1 MHAHCDAHTR
11 ARTHTHTPACTHT
24 HSLTHTR
31 TQARTDART
40 YALTHTHTHT
50 FGYVRALQVE
60 HRLHRRS
67 HRAAWPCHRLSV
79 QYGPQLIQSSRTVKL
94 TVSFWNYISYQKYS
108 NLMRKSD
115 LEADRNGIV
124 TGGPRADIKLNRLPP
139 QKLQK
144 SCSSCRN

>member
-1 MHAHCDAHTR
+1 MILIMKGICTVAIQHTR
-11 ARTHTHTPACTHT
+11 WEPTMLYNNTNNHQAHACTL
-24 HSLTHTR
+24 S
-31 TQARTDART
+31 
-40 YALTHTHTHT
+40 HTHTHT
-50 FGYVRALQVE
+50 RLGMSGRYRLNIGYTAAATVRLGHVTN
-60 HRLHRRS
+60 
-67 HRAAWPCHRLSV
+67 RLSV

>member
-1 MHAHCDAHTR
+1 MSGR
-11 ARTHTHTPACTHT
+11 YR
-24 HSLTHTR
+24 LNI
-31 TQARTDART
+31 
-40 YALTHTHTHT
+40 
-50 FGYVRALQVE
+50 GYTAAATVRLGHVTN
-60 HRLHRRS
+60 
-67 HRAAWPCHRLSV
+67 RLSV